1 MKGWQILVGTFIS
14 SVSQVML
21 KKSAG
26 KNYGSRMKEYLNP
39 LVITAYIL
47 FFAATLLSVL
57 AYRSI
62 GLSTGAILETS
73 GYIYITIFGLI
84 FFREKLTPRKL
95 AALGLII
102 SGTVI
107 FTLG

>member
-21 KKSAG
+21 KKSAA
-26 KNYGSRMKEYLNP
+26 KNYPSRIREYLNP
-39 LVITAYIL
+39 LVITAYAMFFTAAIL
-47 FFAATLLSVL
+47 AVF

-62 GLSTGAILETS
+62 SLSTGTVLDTL
-73 GYIYITIFGLI
+73 GYVYTTAFGLI
-84 FFREKLTPRKL
+84 FFGEKPTKRKL
-95 AALGLII
+95 AALLLII

-107 FTLG
+107 YTIG